1 MDLSERLGRY
11 LKASPRIDTT
21 AFVHP
26 SAVLIGD
33 VILGPC
39 VSIWP
44 GAVLRGD
51 INTISIGEGSN
62 VQDNAVIHVA
72 DHYPCKIGKN
82 VVIGHSAVV
91 HACEVE
97 DNCLI
102 GINATVLDAAIVGEG
117 SLVAAGAVV
126 PPGMRIPPASLV
138 VGVPGKILRRRT
150 LEEIA
155 NTSHLANKYQQIAE
169 TYRLTSTAILNQEGS

>member
-1 MDLSERLGRY
+1 MDLDERLNRHF
-11 LKASPRIDTT
+11 KASPKIDAT

-33 VILGPC
+33 VILGPR

-51 INTISIGEGSN
+51 INTITIEEGSN

-72 DHYPCKIGKN
+72 NDYPCRIGKN

-102 GINATVLDAAIVGEG
+102 GIHATVLDAAIVGEG
-117 SLVAAGAVV
+117 SLIGAGAVV
-126 PPGMRIPPASLV
+126 PPGMHIPPASLV
-138 VGVPGKILRRRT
+138 IGVPGKILRKRT
-150 LEEIA
+150 PEEIA
-155 NTSHLANKYQQIAE
+155 HTSHLAKKYQQIAE
-169 TYRLTSTAILNQEGS
+169 TYRVYLQRS